1 MDFCIFVKKK
11 KNVIIPWS
19 EFQCT
24 SQQKVLIACSGGVDS
39 MVLLHHAASFFS
51 QLGVVVVHHG
61 WRENADRD
69 VELIRSVC
77 DRLKVLV
84 HVEFIPPT
92 HWDNVQGSWELE
104 ARNLRYGIFER
115 LMQEFRY
122 EKVLL
127 GHHRDDVV
135 ETVLMNQLR
144 GTGLSGMKGIPG
156 IRGPYVRPLISFPK
170 SALLQFA
177 KANAISW
184 MDDETND
191 DVQFFR
197 NKIRHRL
204 MPVLEDV
211 APHASETMAR
221 NAWFMGLQNELM
233 NELVD
238 EKLPLKQVSFGFI
251 IDLSGLQTIKNASML
266 LFMVL
271 RRYGFSLE
279 QCTDVLA
286 HIGQKNIRWHAKN
299 WQVVVVDQI
308 LQLGDFPSKE
318 VEFEGTVK
326 EWNEQFFPKISA
338 TLERGESVVV
348 RNWKPGDRLEY
359 TVGKHKKVSD
369 FLPTKGIYGLEKD
382 AVLVVQWSGMLVE
395 ILDIWTHP
403 NWR

>member
-1 MDFCIFVKKK
+1 MKILWEKVGLH
-11 KNVIIPWS
+11 P
-19 EFQCT
+19 QH
-24 SQQKVLIACSGGVDS
+24 KVLIGCSGGVDS
-39 MVLLHHAASFFS
+39 MVLLHCAA
-51 QLGVVVVHHG
+51 QLFPKIGAVYIHHG
-61 WRENADRD
+61 WRKNADQ
-69 VELIRSVC
+69 ELEHVRQVC
-77 DRLKVLV
+77 EEL
-84 HVEFIPPT
+84 HVAFHAETIPPT
-92 HWDNVQGSWELE
+92 HWDTVQGSWELE
-104 ARNLRYGIFER
+104 ARNLRYAIFER
-115 LMQEFRY
+115 LMLEFRY

-144 GTGLSGMKGIPG
+144 GTGLSGMKGIPS

-170 SALLQFA
+170 SSLIQFA
-177 KANAISW
+177 QTHAISW
-184 MDDETND
+184 MDDESNA

-197 NKIRHRL
+197 NKIRHQVI
-204 MPVLEDV
+204 PILEDV

-238 EKLPLKQVSFGFI
+238 EKLPLMPTSFGFI
-251 IDLSGLQTIKNASML
+251 IDLSGLQTIKNTSML

-286 HIGQKNIRWHAKN
+286 HIGQKNMRWHSKN

-308 LQLGDFPSKE
+308 IQLGEFLSKK

-326 EWNEQFFPKISA
+326 DWNEQFSPKISA
-338 TLERGESVVV
+338 TLELGESVVV

-359 TVGKHKKVSD
+359 TMGKHKKVSD
-369 FLPTKGIYGLEKD
+369 FLATKGIYGLEKD
-382 AVLVVQWSGMLVE
+382 GAMVVEWSGTLVE
-395 ILDIWTHP
+395 ILGIWTHP

>member
-1 MDFCIFVKKK
+1 MDFCIFVKKIDLK
-11 KNVIIPWS
+11 ISWEKVGLHP
-19 EFQCT
+19 
-24 SQQKVLIACSGGVDS
+24 QQKVLIGCSGGVDS
-39 MVLLHHAASFFS
+39 MVLLHCAAQFFPKI
-51 QLGVVVVHHG
+51 GVVYIHHG
-61 WRENADRD
+61 WRKKADQ
-69 VELIRSVC
+69 ELEHVRQVC
-77 DRLKVLV
+77 EER
-84 HVEFIPPT
+84 HVPFHAEIIPPT
-92 HWDNVQGSWELE
+92 HWENFQGSWELE
-104 ARNLRYGIFER
+104 ARNLRYAIFER

-144 GTGLSGMKGIPG
+144 GTGLSGMKGIPS

-170 SALLQFA
+170 SSLIQFA
-177 KANAISW
+177 QTNAISW
-184 MDDETND
+184 MEDESND

-197 NKIRHRL
+197 NKIRHQVI
-204 MPVLEDV
+204 PILEDV
-211 APHASETMAR
+211 APHVSETMAR

-238 EKLPLKQVSFGFI
+238 EKLPLMPTSFGFI
-251 IDLSGLQTIKNASML
+251 IDLSGLQAIKNASML
-266 LFMVL
+266 LFMIL

-279 QCTDVLA
+279 QCADVLA
-286 HIGQKNIRWHAKN
+286 HIGQKNIRWHSKN

-308 LQLGDFPSKE
+308 IQLGEFPSKK

-326 EWNEQFFPKISA
+326 EWNEQFSPKVSA
-338 TLERGESVVV
+338 NLELGESVVV

-359 TVGKHKKVSD
+359 TMGKHKKVSD

-382 AVLVVQWSGMLVE
+382 GAMVVEWSGRLVD
-395 ILDIWTHP
+395 ILGIWTHP